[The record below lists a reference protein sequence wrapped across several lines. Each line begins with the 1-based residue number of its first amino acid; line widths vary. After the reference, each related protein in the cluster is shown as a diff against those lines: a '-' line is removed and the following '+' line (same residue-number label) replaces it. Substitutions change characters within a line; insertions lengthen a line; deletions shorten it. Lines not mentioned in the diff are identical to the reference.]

1 MYNDIRESYTGGHV
15 DIYHAYG
22 ENLKVYDINSL
33 YPYSMAN
40 FDMPV
45 GPVHYFEGDISQFDV
60 LNNFG
65 FYYVKV
71 TTPEYMERPLL
82 QTRVKTDHGYRT
94 VAPLGT
100 WEMWVFSEEMNKYKE
115 YGYTFEIIKG
125 YSFNRANLFKEFIK
139 ELYKIK
145 ESTEKSDPMY
155 LISKL
160 LMNSL
165 YGRFGMEIILN
176 NSKIINSD
184 KLGGLIAANKYLIED
199 IIDMG
204 DKIIS
209 SI

>member
-1 MYNDIRESYTGGHV
+1 
-15 DIYHAYG
+15 
-22 ENLKVYDINSL
+22 
-33 YPYSMAN
+33 
-40 FDMPV
+40 
-45 GPVHYFEGDISQFDV
+45 
-60 LNNFG
+60 
-65 FYYVKV
+65 
-71 TTPEYMERPLL
+71 
-82 QTRVKTDHGYRT
+82 
-94 VAPLGT
+94 
-100 WEMWVFSEEMNKYKE
+100 MNKYKE